1 VLANVLS
8 KESEIPWPSVRY
20 LIGEV
25 IYGSRVTDIW
35 DKRCL
40 KTLLY
45 KFCNPE
51 VLKDDFSFSSD
62 ASYKSNLPITL
73 LNTTLQRKRMEKK
86 QSMKSE
92 NLEL

>member
-1 VLANVLS
+1 MGFLKVAIKVLENSLRGQ
-8 KESEIPWPSVRY
+8 PSISWQALRY

-25 IYGSRVTDIW
+25 IYGGRVIDNW

-62 ASYKSNLPITL
+62 GVGK
-73 LNTTLQRKRMEKK
+73 
-86 QSMKSE
+86 
-92 NLEL
+92 ELIFLHFSIILK